1 MRPRVL
7 AAALLTSALLAPLTG
22 CAQSVDPIERLS
34 KKAAQR
40 VRPHTPPVTA
50 RHAAGPGR
58 PQIIDHIPTR
68 DRVVFLIYD
77 GAPTPRFLTMTR
89 ELHLPVTLC
98 APAGCGMGPKTLTPR
113 KNTAHLTPGTIIRA
127 DPTTTPALLRDI
139 RSQGFAVA
147 SLKDYL

>member
-1 MRPRVL
+1 VRPRAL
-7 AAALLTSALLAPLTG
+7 ATTLLTCALLAPLAG
-22 CAQSVDPIERLS
+22 CAQSVDPIERLG

-40 VRPHTPPVTA
+40 VHPHGPTTTA
-50 RHAAGPGR
+50 HRAAGPGR
-58 PQIIDHIPTR
+58 PQLIDRIPTR

-89 ELHLPVTLC
+89 ELHLPVTIC
-98 APAGCGMGPKTLTPR
+98 APAGCGVGPKTLTPR
-113 KNTAHLTPGTIIRA
+113 KTPTHLTPGTILRT

-139 RSQGFAVA
+139 QSQGFTVA